1 MIMIMDNLL
10 NIMRAL
16 ADPTRLR
23 MALLVSAMELSVG
36 EMALI
41 LDQSQPRVSRHIRI
55 LDEAGIIK
63 RRKEGS
69 WVFLRNGN
77 FPQLDKLNAL
87 FQSSEIFQ
95 SDIVKSDMEKLEKVR
110 ADRAEMAEAYF
121 ANHASEWDQ
130 IRSLHIAEQDVEQ
143 EMQRILSAYSLGRL
157 LDVGTGTGRMIE
169 LFAEQC
175 EYAAAIDNS
184 PEMLRVARAKID
196 RLAGSKVEM
205 MLGDFNDLPIDN
217 SSFDTLILHQVLH
230 YAQNPQRVIK
240 EASRVLSEGGRL
252 MIVDFSSHNVEDLR
266 KYHAHARLG
275 FSNDMIKQNFRNAGL
290 HLVHHTDLSNNEVQ
304 NKVKDKN
311 INKNSDDALTV
322 SIWLGQKM
330 GSKSINISENQNE
343 DITNNLSDK
352 LPNRLPNKLP
362 NKLKVIK

>member
-1 MIMIMDNLL
+1 
-10 NIMRAL
+10 MRAL

-69 WVFLRNGN
+69 WVFLRNGS

-95 SDIVKSDMEKLEKVR
+95 SHIVKSDMEKLEKVR

-130 IRSLHIAEQDVEQ
+130 IRSLHIDEQVVEQ

-169 LFAEQC
+169 LFAGQSD
-175 EYAAAIDNS
+175 YAAAIDNS

-196 RLAGSKVEM
+196 RLASKVEM

-217 SSFDTLILHQVLH
+217 DSFDTLILHQVLH
-230 YAQNPQRVIK
+230 YAQNPQRAIK
-240 EASRVLSEGGRL
+240 EASRVLSENGRL

-275 FSNDMIKQNFRNAGL
+275 FSNDMMKQNFRNAGL
-290 HLVHHTDLSNNEVQ
+290 HMVHHTDLSNTE
-304 NKVKDKN
+304 K
-311 INKNSDDALTV
+311 SDNALTV
-322 SIWLGQKM
+322 SIWLGQK
-330 GSKSINISENQNE
+330 INRDKNQGT
-343 DITNNLSDK
+343 DHPIHK
-352 LPNRLPNKLP
+352 LPNKLP